1 MKHSVFEEL
10 RSFSEK
16 FYATGIKCLTQR
28 WKIVLIMK
36 EKLRKNNLNLL
47 KDVPMIYRNF
57 IRLVITVSDK
67 KIGGVTFVPPLVMW
81 RVTAAI

>member
-1 MKHSVFEEL
+1 M
-10 RSFSEK
+10 
-16 FYATGIKCLTQR
+16 
-28 WKIVLIMK
+28 LIMK